1 MKKERVD
8 NENIL
13 QNGLGGSERI
23 DHIPSEGEGS
33 ANRAAEFI
41 TNGKIVEVYLDLLGL
56 GVILV
61 ISSTSRLLLY

>member
-23 DHIPSEGEGS
+23 DHIPGEGEGS
-33 ANRAAEFI
+33 PNRAAEFI
-41 TNGKIVEVYLDLLGL
+41 TNGKIVEIYLDLLGL

-61 ISSTSRLLLY
+61 ISSASRLLLY